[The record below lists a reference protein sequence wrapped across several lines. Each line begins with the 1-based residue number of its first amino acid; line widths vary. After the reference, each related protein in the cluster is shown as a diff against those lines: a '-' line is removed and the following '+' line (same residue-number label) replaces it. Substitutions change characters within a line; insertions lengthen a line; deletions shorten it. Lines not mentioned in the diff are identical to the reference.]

1 MGGRRRL
8 VAWVAAGVA
17 ALVLG
22 GSVAYVASTG
32 LTPRSRFE
40 HWLRGQPG
48 LNSVAMQAGPRPDGD
63 VARPTAEVT
72 TTGPLTTERVER
84 FMRALEGYAGEH
96 AEATFYTVQ
105 LHHGADTVLAQGGH
119 EGNVRIV
126 GALRS
131 LRSLPALSAVD
142 IGLSPYP
149 PHATGIL
156 TTGSDLVDAATSLA
170 RSAPAGDDHLDVL
183 HGAGLSVR
191 VKGRP
196 HSVTVRGDVA
206 PTQRAGQ
213 AFRLAT
219 LLEGSCPVQ
228 LVVPATGADGT
239 WTELRLDEQSTT
251 APRTR
256 SAVNA
261 IGFGMSQHHERV
273 PGGPYSDH
281 DTSFDTAAWRAAV
294 LPAVRAVPGV
304 RTADVS
310 DPVTGTPVVLDVR
323 VDTGT
328 TLDHLA
334 AVVPDSVDRVQ
345 VHTAAAAPDYER
357 DDALAPDPET
367 ECPGTRVGTNTAFSG
382 PGEALRGASSYLAAV
397 AKAAPAA
404 SCLHWA
410 EPGLRGRPNV
420 QTAYVRIPLQRN
432 AWKPVLDLVHARLA
446 DAGSAHPD
454 VYLLLDQTGVPW
466 TATLHLSAQGAPY
479 PGALGEGSPTDAGY
493 ASASLVA
500 YWNHLEGRG

>member
-8 VAWVAAGVA
+8 AAWIAAGVA

-48 LNSVAMQAGPRPDGD
+48 LGSVAMQPGPRPDGD

-72 TTGPLTTERVER
+72 TKGPLTTARVER

-96 AEATFYTVQ
+96 GEATFYTVQ
-105 LHHGADTVLAQGGH
+105 LHHGADTVLAEGSRD
-119 EGNVRIV
+119 GNVRLV
-126 GALRS
+126 RVLRS
-131 LRSLPALSAVD
+131 LRTLPDLSAVD
-142 IGLSPYP
+142 IGISPYP
-149 PHATGIL
+149 PHATGVL
-156 TTGSDLVDAATSLA
+156 TTGSDLVNAATSLA
-170 RSAPAGDDHLDVL
+170 RSAPAGDDQPDVL
-183 HGAGLSVR
+183 RGVGLSLR
-191 VKGRP
+191 VEGQP
-196 HSVTVRGDVA
+196 HSIAVHGGAA
-206 PTQRAGQ
+206 PTDRAAR
-213 AFRLAT
+213 AFRLAAR
-219 LLEGSCPVQ
+219 LEGRSPVQ
-228 LVVPATGADGT
+228 LVVAASGADGT
-239 WTELRLDEQSTT
+239 WTELHLDGHSTT

-273 PGGPYSDH
+273 PGGAYADH
-281 DTSFDTAAWRAAV
+281 DTYFDTAAWRAAV

-304 RTADVS
+304 RAVGVS

-323 VDTGT
+323 VDNGT
-328 TLDHLA
+328 RLDRLA
-334 AVVPDSVDRVQ
+334 AAAPDSVDRVQ
-345 VHTAAAAPDYER
+345 VHTAPTAPDYER

-367 ECPGTRVGTNTAFSG
+367 ECPGARVGTNTAFSG
-382 PGEALRGASSYLAAV
+382 PGEALRGASSYLVAL

-420 QTAYVRIPLQRN
+420 QTAYIRIPLQRK

-446 DAGSAHPD
+446 DAGSAHPG
-454 VYLLLDQTGVPW
+454 VYLLLDQAGVPW
-466 TATLHLSAQGAPY
+466 TATLHLSAHEAPY
-479 PGALGEGSPTDAGY
+479 AGALGEGSPPNPEN
-493 ASASLVA
+493 ASAPLVA
-500 YWNHLEGRG
+500 YWQHLEGG